1 MDPNIKQRNERRVA
15 LTFSVMDAME
25 ELRDVWRGAA
35 PLQQLDETQRTAA
48 ESRIADARKSL
59 DNLEQLL

>member
-1 MDPNIKQRNERRVA
+1 VA

-35 PLQQLDETQRTAA
+35 PLQQLDGAQTEAA
-48 ESRIADARKSL
+48 RARIEDARKAL
-59 DNLEQLL
+59 EKLEQLL